1 MRNIQLFQKLEAMK
15 IEPESARLT
24 FPTRLARENGWTQEF
39 AERVVGEYK
48 RFLYLAATSG
58 RSVTPSDEVDQ
69 AWHLHLSYTR
79 HYWGVLCAE
88 ILQKPLHH
96 GPTEGGT
103 AEDERYRAQYEETLA
118 SYSAAF
124 GSAPPADIW
133 PPTDKRFGT
142 IYRRVVEGRH
152 WMVPKKAVYA
162 AVPLLTLAACTS
174 EQYNAAV
181 IGSALLGLVVLFL
194 VVISRY
200 WSPKEKNRNNGGFG
214 CSGASGCSSSSDD
227 SGSSGCGGGC
237 GGD

>member
-24 FPTRLARENGWTQEF
+24 FPARLARENGWTQEF

-133 PPTDKRFGT
+133 PPSDKRFGT
-142 IYRRVVEGRH
+142 IYRRVVEGLH

-162 AVPLLTLAACTS
+162 VAPMLALAACTK
-174 EQYNAAV
+174 EQFETV
-181 IGSALLGLVVLFL
+181 GGPFLIIGLVVLL
-194 VVISRY
+194 LSDILR
-200 WSPKEKNRNNGGFG
+200 PGKRRRKNRDRG
-214 CSGASGCSSSSDD
+214 CSGASGCSSSYDD